1 MKTEEGVVALPVT
14 NSLGFYEIRMESIGG
29 FGANLAGKILGAEGH
44 YTRIETPLGIFKAL
58 VPKGKSGSPDT
69 SRRAALFF
77 RPEACRINGNN
88 GNCIEGRVDRWEY
101 LGDSITITLNASGV
115 PITIKQ
121 NKSVHLTHGQEM
133 RICVGADDCFLL
145 LDL

>member
-1 MKTEEGVVALPVT
+1 MHHNKMIVWIDFT
-14 NSLGFYEIRMESIGG
+14 NIV
-29 FGANLAGKILGAEGH
+29 GH
-44 YTRIETPLGIFKAL
+44 SFRIIHRLCIWHPAH
-58 VPKGKSGSPDT
+58 
-69 SRRAALFF
+69 RAMLFF
-77 RPEACRINGNN
+77 RPEACRINGNE
-88 GNCIEGRVDRWEY
+88 GNCIEGKVDRWEY

-121 NKSVHLTHGQEM
+121 NKSVRLTRGQEM